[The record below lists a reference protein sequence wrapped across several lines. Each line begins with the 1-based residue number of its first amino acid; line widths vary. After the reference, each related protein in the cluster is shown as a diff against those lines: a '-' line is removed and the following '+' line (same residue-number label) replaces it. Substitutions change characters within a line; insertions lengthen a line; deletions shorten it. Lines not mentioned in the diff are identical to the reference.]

1 MRIQRIRLLN
11 LNSLRTRV
19 ELDFEQPPFT
29 YTGLFAITGD
39 TGAGKTT
46 LLDAVTL
53 ALYGKTAR
61 SHQTEVM
68 SNGATE
74 AWAEVE
80 FSSSE
85 GQFRSK
91 WMQARARTGTLKPP
105 VREFSALLPD
115 GNWQVVATGVKEVDL
130 LVESKSGLNFAQ
142 FRRSVLL
149 AQGDFAAFLKASP
162 DERGALLEQI
172 TDTEIYSRLSK
183 AAFERFKLEKQALD
197 QLIQASA
204 QLQLLPPEAVLD
216 LQQQLETLKS
226 ESVRLSS
233 EIGSLRDN
241 LRWLELVRSIEEKIA
256 AFVLQGQKLAEQQ
269 EDFSPEFARLELH
282 RKTIPLQ
289 PQIERLS
296 ELERNREVL
305 QTEMARLEL
314 EITSAETQAHQLK
327 ETLQGAETTLETAE
341 QERNTAEPVFQSVR
355 RLDAQILSAQQN
367 TIALKDALEPQVL
380 KKTALEAEVMQTTA
394 LQQSLQRNSTAL
406 EAWDL
411 AHPDADQLSQAL
423 PLAEQHR
430 ERMLTL
436 HQSLQ
441 KSKADLEACQD
452 RKAELDAL
460 RSGLTRQVQ
469 KAKMHTLSVE
479 NQLKALVLRFELPS
493 AFLAAEE
500 ALLEKSN
507 QLGLQLQRLED
518 FNRLH
523 AAYRQALRALAQI
536 REEQASYY
544 AESYHIE
551 NELLTTLDLL
561 SELEDKRQRKQARYE
576 RENLLVN
583 YERERA
589 NLKENEPC
597 PLCGSTDHPFR
608 LHPFENYVD
617 DARLELEQ
625 VLQQVQSIEKQQAQL
640 LNRQLLLR
648 DRMDSVE
655 EDFGAVLRG
664 QTQLALVQLQ
674 VQEYQIRQL
683 LPGLESPDFDAREQL
698 LEERMLTLRA
708 DFQYF
713 NDAKAQF
720 QQQLKALQAAEKAQ
734 LEVQQALQQHDYQQ
748 ALLETDKKN
757 LEERISSYA
766 TQFKEEEK
774 GINLVLAPF
783 GLNFA
788 LSPVFKQQ
796 FDQLRAVLQQFLDN
810 SARKLEVSQ
819 QLASAQQGLEQ
830 LRKQIQ
836 ERAENIAQL
845 QAQQGDAQ
853 LKLENLQAE
862 RMQLFGADDPD
873 QVQLTLDQKIIQLRQ
888 ETKVYNAQYQTL
900 SEQLAAARAGLST
913 RAQQAADLEQDQQ
926 KVRQQ
931 LELGLQTTGFE
942 DITALLEAVLPLEQA
957 TRIEQQAA
965 DLQQQART
973 RQERLAES
981 EQALKNAMANRF
993 PLLDQVELQHLLHT
1007 AEGAY
1012 EQILLRSGGFQE
1024 QLNANAQR
1032 QEQAQELLQKKEA
1045 QAIEQARWEQLNE
1058 IIGSASGS
1066 VFRKFAQSLTL
1077 QQLLQHANRHFSK
1090 LQGGRYR
1097 LRKKPDSELELEIV
1111 DTFQADFVRSVST
1124 LSGGETFLT
1133 SLALALGLA
1142 DLAGKKTQIQTL
1154 FIDEGFGALD
1164 ENALELA
1171 ISTLEALQA
1180 RGVLIGV
1187 ISHIREMKERIG
1199 TQVQVLRQ
1207 SDGFSIVIPPKI

>member
-19 ELDFEQPPFT
+19 ELDFTQPPFT

-46 LLDAVTL
+46 ILDAITL

-61 SHQTEVM
+61 SHQSEVM

-85 GQFRSK
+85 GQFRTK
-91 WMQARARTGTLKPP
+91 WMQARARTGTLKTPI
-105 VREFSALLPD
+105 REFAELQAD
-115 GNWQVVATGVKEVDL
+115 GAWLVLATGVKEVDQW
-130 LVESKSGLNFAQ
+130 VESKSGLNFAQ

-149 AQGDFAAFLKASP
+149 AQGDFAAFLKATV
-162 DERGALLEQI
+162 DERGAVLEQI

-183 AAFERFKLEKQALD
+183 AAFERFKLEKQKLD
-197 QLIQASA
+197 LLLQASA
-204 QLQLLPPEAVLD
+204 QLQLLSPEVVLD
-216 LQQQLETLKS
+216 LQQQLEALKS
-226 ESVRLSS
+226 ESIRLSS

-241 LRWLELVRSIEEKIA
+241 QRWLEQVRSIEEKIA
-256 AFVLQGQKLAEQQ
+256 AYGLQGQELVEQQTKLA
-269 EDFSPEFARLELH
+269 PEFTRLELH
-282 RKTIPLQ
+282 RQTIPLQ

-296 ELERNREVL
+296 ELAKSAQVL
-305 QTEMARLEL
+305 QTEIARLEL
-314 EITSAETQAHQLK
+314 EITSTEAQAQQVK
-327 ETLQGAETTLETAE
+327 ETLQSAETALESAE
-341 QERNTAEPVFQSVR
+341 HERNTAEPVFQLVR

-367 TIALKDALEPQVL
+367 TVALKDALEPQVH
-380 KKTALEAEVMQTTA
+380 KKTALEAEFVQTTA
-394 LQQSLQRNSTAL
+394 LQQSLQLNWDAL

-441 KSKADLEACQD
+441 KSKADLEACLA
-452 RKAELDAL
+452 RKAELEAL
-460 RSGLTRQVQ
+460 RSGLMRQVQ

-479 NQLKALVLRFELPS
+479 NQLKALVLRFELPNEFS
-493 AFLAAEE
+493 TAEE
-500 ALLEKSN
+500 VLIEKSN

-523 AAYRQALRALAQI
+523 AAYRQALRALEQI
-536 REEQASYY
+536 REEQANYY

-561 SELEDKRQRKQARYE
+561 SELEEKRQRKQARYD
-576 RENLLVN
+576 RENLLIN
-583 YERERA
+583 YERERST
-589 NLKENEPC
+589 LKADEPC
-597 PLCGSTDHPFR
+597 PLCGSTEHPFR
-608 LHPFENYVD
+608 LHPLENYVD
-617 DARLELEQ
+617 DARQELEQ

-664 QTQLALVQLQ
+664 QTQLALTQLQ

-698 LEERMLTLRA
+698 LEERMVTLRA

-713 NDAKAQF
+713 NEAKAQF

-734 LEVQQALQQHDYQQ
+734 LEAQQALQQHDYQQ
-748 ALLETDKKN
+748 AILETEQSN
-757 LEERISSYA
+757 HQERINAYA
-766 TQFKEEEK
+766 TQFEEEEK

-783 GLNFA
+783 GLTFEFGPA
-788 LSPVFKQQ
+788 FRQQ
-796 FDQLRAVLQQFLDN
+796 FEQLRAVLQQFLEN
-810 SARKLEVSQ
+810 LTRKLEINQ
-819 QLASAQQGLEQ
+819 QLAAAEQGLEQ

-836 ERAENIAQL
+836 ERTENIAQL
-845 QAQQGDAQ
+845 QAQQADAQ
-853 LKLENLQAE
+853 LKLEGLQAE
-862 RMQLFGADDPD
+862 RTQLFGADDPD
-873 QVQLTLDQKIIQLRQ
+873 QVQSALDQKIIQLRQ
-888 ETKVYNAQYQTL
+888 ETKTYNTQYQSL

-926 KVRQQ
+926 KVRLQ
-931 LELGLQTTGFE
+931 LELGLQATGFG
-942 DITALLEAVLPLEQA
+942 DVQALLEAVLPLETA
-957 TRIEQQAA
+957 AKIEQKAA
-965 DLQQQART
+965 DLQQQERT

-993 PLLDQVELQHLLHT
+993 PLLDQAELQHLLQT

-1024 QLNANAQR
+1024 QLNANTLR
-1032 QEQAQELLQKKEA
+1032 QEQAQELLQQKEA

-1097 LRKKPDSELELEIV
+1097 LRKKPDAELELEIV

-1207 SDGFSIVIPPKI
+1207 NDGFSIVIPPKM

>member
-19 ELDFEQPPFT
+19 ELDFTQPPFT

-46 LLDAVTL
+46 ILDAITL

-61 SHQTEVM
+61 SHQSEVM

-85 GQFRSK
+85 GQFRTK
-91 WMQARARTGTLKPP
+91 WMQARARTGTLKTPI
-105 VREFSALLPD
+105 REFAELQAD
-115 GNWQVVATGVKEVDL
+115 GAWLVLATGVKEVDQW
-130 LVESKSGLNFAQ
+130 VESKSGLNFAQ

-183 AAFERFKLEKQALD
+183 AAFERFKLEKQKLD
-197 QLIQASA
+197 LLLQASA
-204 QLQLLPPEAVLD
+204 QLQLLSPEVVLD
-216 LQQQLETLKS
+216 LQQQLEALKS
-226 ESVRLSS
+226 ESIRLSS

-241 LRWLELVRSIEEKIA
+241 QRWLEQVRSIEEKIA
-256 AFVLQGQKLAEQQ
+256 AYGLQGQELVEQQTKLA
-269 EDFSPEFARLELH
+269 PEFTRLELH
-282 RKTIPLQ
+282 RQTIPLQ
-289 PQIERLS
+289 PQIVRLS
-296 ELERNREVL
+296 ELANSAQVL
-305 QTEMARLEL
+305 QTEIARLEL
-314 EITSAETQAHQLK
+314 EITSTETQAQQVK
-327 ETLQGAETTLETAE
+327 ETLQGAETALESAE
-341 QERNTAEPVFQSVR
+341 HERNTAEPVFQLVR

-367 TIALKDALEPQVL
+367 TVALKDALEPQVF
-380 KKTALEAEVMQTTA
+380 KKTALEAEVVQTTA
-394 LQQSLQRNSTAL
+394 LQQSLQQNWEDLKT
-406 EAWDL
+406 WDL

-441 KSKADLEACQD
+441 KSKADLEACLA
-452 RKAELDAL
+452 RNAELEAL
-460 RSGLTRQVQ
+460 RSDLTQHVQ
-469 KAKMHTLSVE
+469 KAESNTLSGK
-479 NQLKALVLRFELPS
+479 NQLEALITRFELPS
-493 AFLAAEE
+493 LSDAEE
-500 ALLEKSN
+500 VLIEKSN

-523 AAYRQALRALAQI
+523 AAYRQALRALEQI
-536 REEQASYY
+536 REEQANYY

-561 SELEDKRQRKQARYE
+561 SELEEKRQRKQARYD
-576 RENLLVN
+576 RENLLIN
-583 YERERA
+583 YERERST
-589 NLKENEPC
+589 LKADEPC
-597 PLCGSTDHPFR
+597 PLCGSTEHPFR
-608 LHPFENYVD
+608 LHPLENYVD
-617 DARLELEQ
+617 DARQELEQ

-664 QTQLALVQLQ
+664 QTQLALTQLQ

-698 LEERMLTLRA
+698 LEERMVTLRA

-720 QQQLKALQAAEKAQ
+720 QQQLKSLQAAEKAQ
-734 LEVQQALQQHDYQQ
+734 LEAQQALQQHDYQQ
-748 ALLETDKKN
+748 ALLETEQSN
-757 LEERISSYA
+757 HQERINAYS
-766 TQFKEEEK
+766 TQFEEEEK

-783 GLNFA
+783 GLTFEFGPA
-788 LSPVFKQQ
+788 FRQQ
-796 FDQLRAVLQQFLDN
+796 FEQLRTVLQQFLEN
-810 SARKLEVSQ
+810 SARKLDISQ
-819 QLASAQQGLEQ
+819 QLAAAEQGLEQ

-836 ERAENIAQL
+836 ERTENIAQL
-845 QAQQGDAQ
+845 QAQQADAQ
-853 LKLENLQAE
+853 LKQEGLQAE
-862 RMQLFGADDPD
+862 RMQLFGTDDPD
-873 QVQLTLDQKIIQLRQ
+873 QVQSTLDQKIIQLRQ
-888 ETKVYNAQYQTL
+888 ETKGYNAQYQSL

-931 LELGLQTTGFE
+931 LELGLQNTGFG
-942 DITALLEAVLPLEQA
+942 DVQALLEAVLPLETA
-957 TRIEQQAA
+957 AKIEQKAA
-965 DLQQQART
+965 DLQQQERT

-993 PLLDQVELQHLLHT
+993 PLLDQVELQQLLQT

-1024 QLNANAQR
+1024 QLNANTLR

-1097 LRKKPDSELELEIV
+1097 LRKKPDAELELEIV

-1207 SDGFSIVIPPKI
+1207 NDGFSIVIPPKM

>member
-19 ELDFEQPPFT
+19 ELDFTQPPFT

-46 LLDAVTL
+46 ILDAITL

-61 SHQTEVM
+61 SHQSEVM

-85 GQFRSK
+85 GQFRTK
-91 WMQARARTGTLKPP
+91 WMQARARTGTLKTPI
-105 VREFSALLPD
+105 REFAELQAD
-115 GNWQVVATGVKEVDL
+115 GAWLVLATGVKEVDQW
-130 LVESKSGLNFAQ
+130 VESKSGLNFAQ

-183 AAFERFKLEKQALD
+183 AAFERFKLEKQKLD
-197 QLIQASA
+197 LLLQASA
-204 QLQLLPPEAVLD
+204 QLQLLSPEVVLD
-216 LQQQLETLKS
+216 LQQQLEALKS
-226 ESVRLSS
+226 ESIRLSS

-241 LRWLELVRSIEEKIA
+241 QRWLEQVRSIEEKIA
-256 AFVLQGQKLAEQQ
+256 AYGLQGQELVEQQTKLA
-269 EDFSPEFARLELH
+269 PEFTRLELH
-282 RKTIPLQ
+282 RQTIPLQ
-289 PQIERLS
+289 PQIVRLS
-296 ELERNREVL
+296 ELANSAQVL
-305 QTEMARLEL
+305 QTEIARLEL
-314 EITSAETQAHQLK
+314 EITSTETQAQQVK
-327 ETLQGAETTLETAE
+327 ETLQGAETALEAAE
-341 QERNTAEPVFQSVR
+341 HERNTAEPVFQLVR

-367 TIALKDALEPQVL
+367 TVALKDALEPQVF
-380 KKTALEAEVMQTTA
+380 KKTALEAEVVQTTA
-394 LQQSLQRNSTAL
+394 LQQSLQQNWEDLKT
-406 EAWDL
+406 WDL

-441 KSKADLEACQD
+441 KSKADLEACLA
-452 RKAELDAL
+452 RNAELEAL
-460 RSGLTRQVQ
+460 RSDLTQHVQ
-469 KAKMHTLSVE
+469 KAESNTLSGK
-479 NQLKALVLRFELPS
+479 NQLEALITRFELPS
-493 AFLAAEE
+493 LSDAEE
-500 ALLEKSN
+500 VLIEKSN

-523 AAYRQALRALAQI
+523 AAYRQALRALEQI
-536 REEQASYY
+536 REEQANYY

-561 SELEDKRQRKQARYE
+561 SELEEKRQRKQARYD
-576 RENLLVN
+576 RENLLIN
-583 YERERA
+583 YERERST
-589 NLKENEPC
+589 LKADEPC
-597 PLCGSTDHPFR
+597 PLCGSTEHPFR
-608 LHPFENYVD
+608 LHPLENYVD
-617 DARLELEQ
+617 DARQELEQ

-664 QTQLALVQLQ
+664 QTQLALTQLQ

-698 LEERMLTLRA
+698 LEERMVTLRA

-720 QQQLKALQAAEKAQ
+720 QQQLKSLQAAEKAQ
-734 LEVQQALQQHDYQQ
+734 LEAQQALQQHDYQQ
-748 ALLETDKKN
+748 ALLETEQSN
-757 LEERISSYA
+757 HQERINAYS
-766 TQFKEEEK
+766 TQFEEEEK

-783 GLNFA
+783 GLTFEFGPA
-788 LSPVFKQQ
+788 FRQQ
-796 FDQLRAVLQQFLDN
+796 FEQLRTVLQQFLEN
-810 SARKLEVSQ
+810 SARKLDISQ
-819 QLASAQQGLEQ
+819 QLAAAEQGLEQ

-836 ERAENIAQL
+836 ERTENIAQL
-845 QAQQGDAQ
+845 QAQQADAQ
-853 LKLENLQAE
+853 LKQEGLQAE
-862 RMQLFGADDPD
+862 RMQLFGTDDPD
-873 QVQLTLDQKIIQLRQ
+873 QVQSTLDQKIIQLRQ
-888 ETKVYNAQYQTL
+888 ETKGYNAQYQSL

-931 LELGLQTTGFE
+931 LELGLQNTGFG
-942 DITALLEAVLPLEQA
+942 DVQALLEAVLPLETA
-957 TRIEQQAA
+957 AKIEQKAA
-965 DLQQQART
+965 DLQQQERT

-993 PLLDQVELQHLLHT
+993 PLLDQVELQQLLQT

-1024 QLNANAQR
+1024 QLNANTLR

-1097 LRKKPDSELELEIV
+1097 LRKKPDAELELEIV

-1207 SDGFSIVIPPKI
+1207 NDGFSIVIPPKM